1 MTIPTDRPIL
11 IAGAGIIGGFVGGLL
26 AAAGRDTV
34 LLGRAGAM
42 EEIAND
48 GLRITDLDGL
58 DCRLS
63 RSSLRTA
70 SDPVALSDAGLILVT
85 VKSAATAEMAGL
97 IARHAPSDTVVVS
110 LQNGVANPRI
120 LREALPGRTVL
131 AGIVPY
137 SVTRL
142 AATHLHRG
150 SNGRLLIEPGVPD
163 VVERLSVPGLKAAE
177 EPEIEAMQWGK
188 LLINLNNA
196 LNALSGLP
204 LRDELLTRGWRRL
217 LAAQIEEAQAALK
230 IAHIEAKAPLPVPM
244 SLLPT
249 MLRLPTP
256 IFSLLARKM
265 LPMDPKARSSMWDD
279 LQRRRPTEIDALQGE
294 VLALAQRYGLQAPVV
309 SEVTDLIRRA
319 EAAKAGPPGLKPNE
333 VIGFR
338 NLLTARYRARD
349 RASGV

>member
-1 MTIPTDRPIL
+1 MSEERSRPIA
-11 IAGAGIIGGFVGGLL
+11 IAGAGVIGCFAGGLL
-26 AAAGRDTV
+26 AAAGRDVV

-42 EEIAND
+42 ADIAQD

-58 DCRLS
+58 DCHLPPAAIRI
-63 RSSLRTA
+63 A
-70 SDPVALSDAGLILVT
+70 SDPAALSGCGTVLVT

-97 IARHAPSDTVVVS
+97 IAQHAPADAVVIS

-150 SNGRLLIEPGVPD
+150 SSGRLLIQPGAPD
-163 VVERLSVPGLKAAE
+163 LVERLSVPGLKMVE
-177 EPEIEAMQWGK
+177 EPEIEALQWGK
-188 LLINLNNA
+188 LLINLNNG

-204 LRDELLTRGWRRL
+204 LRDQLLTLGWRRL
-217 LAAQIEEAQAALK
+217 LAAQIDEAQAVLK
-230 IAHIEAKAPLPVPM
+230 IAHIEAKAPLRVPIA
-244 SLLPT
+244 LLPA

-256 IFSLLARKM
+256 MFGLLARRM

-294 VLALAQRYGLQAPVV
+294 VLVLAKRYGLSTPVIA
-309 SEVTDLIRRA
+309 EVTALIRQA
-319 EAAKAGPPGLKPNE
+319 EAAQAGPPGLKPDQ
-333 VIGFR
+333 VIGVR
-338 NLLTARYRARD
+338 TLLNDRYRPQKR
-349 RASGV
+349 

>member
-1 MTIPTDRPIL
+1 MSEGHTGPIA
-11 IAGAGIIGGFVGGLL
+11 IAGAGVIGGFVGGLL
-26 AAAGRDTV
+26 AAAGGDVT
-34 LLGRAGAM
+34 LLGRAEAM
-42 EEIAND
+42 EDLGRD

-63 RSSLRTA
+63 PSSFRAA
-70 SDPVALSDAGLILVT
+70 SDPAVLSGCSLVLVT

-97 IARHAPSDTVVVS
+97 IAQHAPPDTVVVS

-150 SNGRLLIEPGVPD
+150 SNGRLLIQPGAPGLI
-163 VVERLSVPGLKAAE
+163 ERLSVPGLKAVE
-177 EPEIEAMQWGK
+177 EPEIEALQWGK

-204 LRDELLTRGWRRL
+204 LRDELMMRGWRRL

-230 IAHIEAKAPLPVPM
+230 IAHIQAKAPLPIPM
-244 SLLPT
+244 ALLPA

-256 IFSLLARKM
+256 IFGLLARRM

-279 LQRRRPTEIDALQGE
+279 LQRQRPTEIDALQGE
-294 VLALAQRYGLQAPVV
+294 VLALAERYGLSAPVV
-309 SEVTDLIRRA
+309 SEVTALIRQA
-319 EAAKAGPPGLKPNE
+319 EAAKAGPPGLKPNQ

-338 NLLTARYRARD
+338 NILNERYRPQKK
-349 RASGV
+349 V